1 MGNLLGIGCLI
12 YAIYLAISKKLPY
25 RKEVMLKKGTE
36 NTCLKIEI
44 IAFICLFLVF
54 EMMYLISFFIRGS
67 IILGIFY
74 LILIIAIWSIKEN
87 RERKLYKERYRR

>member
-1 MGNLLGIGCLI
+1 MENLLGIGCLI
-12 YAIYLAISKKLPY
+12 YAIYLAISKRLPY

-67 IILGIFY
+67 TILGIFY